1 MDAEGGGGGRMKR
14 PVVVEDSLREP
25 RERGSSSG
33 RCQDRCLYTGR
44 ESSGKSI
51 REALWRARARTSPP
65 PYIKTIFSLIVDPGK
80 MKAEARAVGEPPAA
94 GIYPAAAVARPKP
107 PKRQTTPS

>member
-51 REALWRARARTSPP
+51 REALWRARAGSSRPH
-65 PYIKTIFSLIVDPGK
+65 YIQPGSALIVGPEKVATD
-80 MKAEARAVGEPPAA
+80 ARAAEDSTTGGFALA
-94 GIYPAAAVARPKP
+94 GAVHR
-107 PKRQTTPS
+107 